1 MTSFSQSSDSQ
12 LSDSQLSD
20 SQLSDSDKARQK
32 QLMQIVIG
40 SAWVDGQMEPRE
52 AAYLAK
58 LLEHYR
64 LTQDKE
70 LQRSLTTA
78 VPMQQTEKWLR
89 EYLFGTTEAERQR
102 ALVAIAKLVMIDDEV
117 SDTEHQL
124 LDDYYEMM
132 AQFPPLPDIAP
143 VVKTVGKFVKRAA
156 EVIGRFVGEAD
167 KP

>member
-1 MTSFSQSSDSQ
+1 MTNSSLQSSEPDQ
-12 LSDSQLSD
+12 
-20 SQLSDSDKARQK
+20 ARQK

-40 SAWVDGQMEPRE
+40 SAWVDGSMEPRE

-64 LTQDKE
+64 LTQDKD
-70 LQRSLTTA
+70 LQRSLMNA
-78 VPMQQTEKWLR
+78 VPMQQTEKWMR
-89 EYLFGTTEAERQR
+89 EYLFGTTEVDRQR
-102 ALVAIAKLVMIDDEV
+102 ALVAIAKLVIIDDEV

-143 VVKTVGKFVKRAA
+143 LVKTVGKFVKRAA
-156 EVIGRFVGEAD
+156 EVIGRFVGEE
-167 KP
+167 KPQG

>member
-1 MTSFSQSSDSQ
+1 MSYSASQSSE
-12 LSDSQLSD
+12 SD
-20 SQLSDSDKARQK
+20 RVRHR

-64 LTQDKE
+64 LTQDQD
-70 LQRSLTTA
+70 LQRSLTSA
-78 VPMQQTEKWLR
+78 VPMQQTEKWMR

-102 ALVAIAKLVMIDDEV
+102 ALVAIAKLVIIDDNV

-143 VVKTVGKFVKRAA
+143 AVRTVGKFVKRAA

-167 KP
+167 KA